1 MTEQTPTQT
10 NVAAAESVQLRAI
23 SAVALVVLAALAVT
37 GDPDRRWP
45 ATAGALALGAI
56 GAGIAAWRGRCRDR
70 AETRATKAAELTAI
84 FSVGGAV
91 ALAMWAHSGLWDA
104 IVRTSQLYSGD
115 HSF

>member
-37 GDPDRRWP
+37 GDPDRRWL

-70 AETRATKAAELTAI
+70 AETLATKAAELTAI

-91 ALAMWAHSGLWDA
+91 ALAIWSHADAWDSMLRLW
-104 IVRTSQLYSGD
+104 LYGGI
-115 HSF
+115 HPF